1 MEDIADILIVDDT
14 AANLQ
19 VLGLMLRQNK
29 YKVRP
34 VPSGKLALQAV
45 AACPP
50 DLILLDI
57 TMPEMNGYEVASK
70 LKENPATAEIPIIFI
85 SALTEV
91 DDKVKAFKSG
101 GVDYITKPF
110 QIEEVLSRVSVHLVI
125 QRQRRELRRN
135 YERIKELEGVREKL
149 TRLIV
154 HDMRSPLGAIR
165 MHYEILGEK
174 NPAMDEESKKSLQRG
189 ISAADTLIDMTN
201 SLLDIARLREGRMP
215 LKIESAELGEIER
228 ETVANAAVQIGSSG
242 RVVKVEP
249 SDAGPVVAGVDRSLI
264 RRVVQNILGNAIK
277 FTDAKSGVIT
287 LGARLAP
294 DGHRIITIADNGP
307 GIPPEFRS
315 KIFEEFWQIEGTQVQ
330 GVHSSGLG
338 LNFCKLAVEAHGGSV
353 VVRDAPGGHGSLFE
367 ITLPETPSA
376 RAA

>member
-1 MEDIADILIVDDT
+1 MDETADILIVDDT

-19 VLGLMLRQNK
+19 VLGLMLRQHK

-50 DLILLDI
+50 DIILLDI
-57 TMPEMNGYEVASK
+57 TMPDMNGYEVAAK

-101 GVDYITKPF
+101 GVDYVTKPF

-125 QRQRRELRRN
+125 QHQRRELRRN
-135 YERIKELEGVREKL
+135 YERIRELELVREKL

-174 NPAMDEESKKSLQRG
+174 NPSMDADAKKSLQRG
-189 ISAADTLIDMTN
+189 ILAADTLIDMTN
-201 SLLDIARLREGRMP
+201 SLLDIARLREGKMP
-215 LKIESAELGEIER
+215 LNIEPAELAAIAR
-228 ETVANAAVQIGSSG
+228 ETVANAAVLIAT
-242 RVVKVEP
+242 RAVTVESP
-249 SDAGPVVAGVDRSLI
+249 ETPVSAGVDRSLI
-264 RRVVQNILGNAIK
+264 RRVIQNILGNAIK
-277 FTDAKSGVIT
+277 FTDAKDGRIVIT
-287 LGARLAP
+287 TGLAP
-294 DGHRIITIADNGP
+294 DGMRVITIRDNGP
-307 GIPPEFRS
+307 GIPPEFRT
-315 KIFEEFWQIEGTQVQ
+315 KIFEEFWQVEGTQVQ
-330 GVHSSGLG
+330 GVHSTGLG
-338 LNFCKLAVEAHGGSV
+338 LNFCKLAVEAHGGTIA
-353 VVRDAPGGHGSLFE
+353 VREAPERGSLFE
-367 ITLPETPSA
+367 IRLPETPVTKP
-376 RAA
+376 AAA